1 MSKKIYEMVTEQII
15 EKLEQGTI
23 PWQKPFLNS
32 SAVNW
37 KTQKEYRGINTLLLS
52 AGEYATFN
60 QIKEAGG
67 KVKKGE
73 KSSIVVF
80 WKMLDIENKDTGIE
94 EQIPMLRYYRVFK
107 VGEQTENIEPKR
119 KTESFSH
126 NSIETAEAIIKNFKN
141 KPKITFADEGAY
153 YQPTLDFVN
162 VPPKSSFPK
171 IHDYYS
177 VIFHELVHS
186 TGHEKRLNR
195 EGIAKF
201 DKFGSVKYSKEEL
214 IAEIGASMLCGVAG
228 IEDRTLDNSAS
239 YIKSWLS
246 ALNNDN
252 TLIIKASQ
260 QAQKASDFMQGITF
274 KKKELQE
281 SK

>member
-1 MSKKIYEMVTEQII
+1 MVTKQII

-37 KTQKEYRGINTLLLS
+37 KTQKEYRGINTLLLN

-80 WKMLDIENKDTGIE
+80 WKMLEVKNKDTGME

-107 VGEQTENIEPKR
+107 VGEQTEDIKPKR
-119 KTESFSH
+119 KTETFSH
-126 NSIETAEAIIKNFKN
+126 NTIESAEAIIKNFKD
-141 KPKITFADEGAY
+141 KPKITFANNAAY
-153 YQPTLDFVN
+153 YQPDLDFVN
-162 VPPKSSFPK
+162 VPPKTSFPK

-177 VIFHELVHS
+177 VLFHELVHS

-201 DKFGSVKYSKEEL
+201 DKFGSKQYSREEL

-228 IEDRTLDNSAS
+228 IEDRTIDNSAS

-246 ALNNDN
+246 ALNNDS

-274 KKKELQE
+274 EKKKLQTN
-281 SK
+281 K